1 MLDEAFAVVLKV
13 GDRHDHGLALGDP
26 HSLTRHLEM
35 STPPKPFDPLE
46 EKGIEEKEKAD
57 KALWL
62 QTSLELYRALPLR
75 ASGRALLAGE
85 KILRG
90 VLEGDFSAC
99 SQWDRREGVEAAVMG
114 AVSVLSNTTTA
125 FTIRVWAD
133 DGRKVQDLRDL
144 WTTNM
149 AQLAHWARDISGW
162 PAVNEPFFGSL
173 DTRPDAAQRILIV
186 MVDADGL
193 SVSL

>member
-1 MLDEAFAVVLKV
+1 MLDEAPAVVLEV
-13 GDRHDHGLALGDP
+13 GDRHDDGLTFGDP
-26 HSLTRHLEM
+26 HSLSRHLEM
-35 STPPKPFDPLE
+35 SSVP
-46 EKGIEEKEKAD
+46 EEKEAQD

-62 QTSLELYRALPLR
+62 QTALELYRALPLR

-85 KILRG
+85 KILKG
-90 VLEGDFSAC
+90 VLEGDFSNC
-99 SQWDRREGVEAAVMG
+99 SQWDRREGVEVAVMG

-125 FTIRVWAD
+125 FSIRVWAD
-133 DGRKVQDLRDL
+133 DAKKAQILRDL

-162 PAVNEPFFGSL
+162 PAVNEPFFDSL
-173 DTRPDAAQRILIV
+173 GTHPDAAQRILIV